1 MDYKIT
7 LKTGEAFYM
16 NGADF
21 DAQAVTNALNS
32 GQLKFVNLSGAIIE
46 IGTLASMLP
55 IFPAEAAEEAAA
67 AE

>member
-7 LKTGEAFYM
+7 LKTGETFYM

-32 GQLKFVNLSGAIIE
+32 GQVKFINLSGAIIE
-46 IGTLASMLP
+46 IGTLSSMLP
-55 IFPAEAAEEAAA
+55 IFPTEEAAEEAAV
-67 AE
+67 E